1 MDTTVNPSSEEIE
14 LLMSATILRYPER
27 IADTSNKI
35 QISVFN
41 LKISVKEMQL
51 MQLICDKS
59 IALSTNLVM
68 VMKLRSVIVLILI
81 DKVNYGVC

>member
-14 LLMSATILRYPER
+14 LLMSATIWRYPER
-27 IADTSNKI
+27 IADISNKI
-35 QISVFN
+35 QISVFI